1 MGPALQTLSVT
12 FGDSSP
18 RGRAKSVG
26 PAALSGPGDEDADCC
41 ASLRLAR
48 NDTARRLLLIA
59 VGKESPERLQTLS
72 VTFSDSSPRG
82 RVKSVGPAAHSG
94 PGDEDMDCR
103 ASLRLAR
110 NDTARRLLLIA
121 VGKESPER
129 LQTLSVTF
137 SDSSPRGRAKSV
149 GPAALSGPGRAHT
162 SMTGAPA
169 KMVVDNL
176 S

>member
-59 VGKESPERLQTLS
+59 VGKESPKRLQTLS
-72 VTFSDSSPRG
+72 VTFG
-82 RVKSVGPAAHSG
+82 
-94 PGDEDMDCR
+94 
-103 ASLRLAR
+103 
-110 NDTARRLLLIA
+110 
-121 VGKESPER
+121 
-129 LQTLSVTF
+129 
-137 SDSSPRGRAKSV
+137 DSSPRGRAKSV
-149 GPAALSGPGRAHT
+149 GPAALSGPGRAHAST
-162 SMTGAPA
+162 TGAPA
-169 KMVVDNL
+169 KMVVDNP

>member
-1 MGPALQTLSVT
+1 MNCAAKRADLTNR
-12 FGDSSP
+12 SSAC
-18 RGRAKSVG
+18 GTEKSPKRPVG

-72 VTFSDSSPRG
+72 VTFGDSSPRG
-82 RVKSVGPAAHSG
+82 RAKFVGPAAHSG
-94 PGDEDMDCR
+94 PG
-103 ASLRLAR
+103 
-110 NDTARRLLLIA
+110 
-121 VGKESPER
+121 
-129 LQTLSVTF
+129 
-137 SDSSPRGRAKSV
+137 
-149 GPAALSGPGRAHT
+149 RAHA

-169 KMVVDNL
+169 KMVVDNP